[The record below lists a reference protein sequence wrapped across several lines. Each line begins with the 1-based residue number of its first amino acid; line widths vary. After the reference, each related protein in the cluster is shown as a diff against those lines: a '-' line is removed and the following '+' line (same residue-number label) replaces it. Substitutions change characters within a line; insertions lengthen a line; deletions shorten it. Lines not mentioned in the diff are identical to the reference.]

1 MKPFLASSFFRTSA
15 IFVIAIFAVTA
26 AAAQDSPQ
34 SSVASKTAKFQNV
47 AKTDALYTGALDAHD
62 KAGAEKLIGKSGA
75 FKGTVTK
82 AFTPRN
88 GGLVILN
95 FDDDY
100 KSAMTAVLKK
110 SDFAKFPDLSELVGK
125 EVVVSGKFM
134 DFKGSPEIELS
145 DPKQVALVK

>member
-1 MKPFLASSFFRTSA
+1 MKSVLVSSFFRTTA
-15 IFVIAIFAVTA
+15 IIAIAILAVSA
-26 AAAQDSPQ
+26 AAAQDSQ
-34 SSVASKTAKFQNV
+34 SSVASKSAKFQNV

-62 KAGAEKLIGKSGA
+62 KAGAEKMIGKSGA

-82 AFTPRN
+82 AFTPRS
-88 GGLVILN
+88 GGIVILN

-110 SDFAKFPDLSELVGK
+110 SDFSKFPDVSDLVGK
-125 EVVVSGKFM
+125 EIVVSGKFM

>member
-1 MKPFLASSFFRTSA
+1 MKSVPAFSFVRTLALL
-15 IFVIAIFAVTA
+15 IIGLFAVTA

-34 SSVASKTAKFQNV
+34 SSVASKSAKFQNV
-47 AKTDALYTGALDAHD
+47 VKTDVLYTGALDAHD
-62 KAGAEKLIGKSGA
+62 KSGAEKLIGKSGA

-110 SDFAKFPDLSELVGK
+110 SDFSKFPDVSDLVGK
-125 EVVVSGKFM
+125 EVVISGKFM